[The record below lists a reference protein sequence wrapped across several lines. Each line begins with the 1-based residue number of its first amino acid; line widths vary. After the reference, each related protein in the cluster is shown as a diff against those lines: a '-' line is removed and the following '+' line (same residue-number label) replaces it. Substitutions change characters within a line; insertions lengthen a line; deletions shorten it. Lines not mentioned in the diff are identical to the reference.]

1 MSALT
6 LIDTLTLR
14 TGRTTTSTLRCRAGT
29 PTAPRPRTA
38 RPFACWTGSHPL
50 PAPVSRAAARS

>member
-14 TGRTTTSTLRCRAGT
+14 TGRTTTSTLRCREGAPHT
-29 PTAPRPRTA
+29 P
-38 RPFACWTGSHPL
+38 
-50 PAPVSRAAARS
+50 